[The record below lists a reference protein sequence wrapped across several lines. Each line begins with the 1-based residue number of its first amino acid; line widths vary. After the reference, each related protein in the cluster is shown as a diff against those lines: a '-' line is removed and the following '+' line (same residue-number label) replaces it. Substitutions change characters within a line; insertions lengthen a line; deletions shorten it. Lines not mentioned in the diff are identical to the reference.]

1 MVNYQ
6 EKIYLTGRGLEK
18 FKKEYERLL
27 ETRNTKD
34 EDPENLVLI
43 NQRVE
48 ELSTIIKT
56 YELIQAPPKHKQHI
70 VNLGATVVVEVGG
83 QIDEFTIL
91 GTLEA
96 NPSLGKISNE
106 SPVGRAL
113 FGRKIGDEVII
124 SSNIKTIIYKI
135 KEIKYEL

>member
-43 NQRVE
+43 NQRFE
-48 ELSTIIKT
+48 ELSTILKT
-56 YELIQAPPKHKQHI
+56 YELIQAPPKHKQHT
-70 VNLGATVVVEVGG
+70 VNLGATVVVEVDG
-83 QIDEFTIL
+83 QIDEFVIV

-96 NPSLGKISNE
+96 NPSLGRISNE

-113 FGRKIGDEVII
+113 LNRKAEEEIII
-124 SSNIKTIIYKI
+124 SSNIKTIYKI

>member
-1 MVNYQ
+1 MVDYK

-18 FKKEYERLL
+18 LKKEYERLL

-43 NQRVE
+43 NQRFE
-48 ELSTIIKT
+48 ELNTILKT
-56 YELIQAPPKHKQHI
+56 YELIKTPPKHKQHI
-70 VNLGATVVVEVGG
+70 VSLGATVVVEIDG
-83 QIDEFTIL
+83 QIDEFTIV

-96 NPSLGKISNE
+96 NPSLGRISNE

-113 FGRKIGDEVII
+113 LDRRTGEEVII
-124 SSNIKTIIYKI
+124 SSSIKTIIYKI
-135 KEIKYEL
+135 KEIKYEP

>member
-1 MVNYQ
+1 MTDYK
-6 EKIYLTGRGLEK
+6 EKIYLTNRGLER
-18 FKKEYERLL
+18 FKKEYQGLL
-27 ETRNTKD
+27 ETRNLQE
-34 EDPENLVLI
+34 EDSESLVLI
-43 NQRVE
+43 NQRFE
-48 ELSTIIKT
+48 ELSTILKT

-70 VNLGATVVVEVGG
+70 VNLGATVTVEIDG
-83 QIDEFTIL
+83 QTDEFTIV

-96 NPSLGKISNE
+96 NPSLGRISNE

-113 FGRKIGDEVII
+113 LNHGAGEEIII